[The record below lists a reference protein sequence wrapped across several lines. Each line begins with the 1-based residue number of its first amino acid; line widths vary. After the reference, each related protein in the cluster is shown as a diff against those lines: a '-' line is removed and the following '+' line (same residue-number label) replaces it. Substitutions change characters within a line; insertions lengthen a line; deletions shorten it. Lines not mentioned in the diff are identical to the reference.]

1 MCGGP
6 EWVSENPVPALWTPK
21 RVQAVEASVFL
32 LIKWKQALYFF
43 CLVGGGGGEASCYY
57 KPSLKM
63 GGLAYSQQG
72 LGPERAVAAAASDLG
87 LTSGFLGH
95 YMV

>member
-6 EWVSENPVPALWTPK
+6 RVGIRKFSPALWTPK
-21 RVQAVEASVFL
+21 RVQAVEASVSLF
-32 LIKWKQALYFF
+32 IKWKQALHFV
-43 CLVGGGGGEASCYY
+43 CLAGGGGGEASCYY

-63 GGLAYSQQG
+63 GGLAYSQSG
-72 LGPERAVAAAASDLG
+72 LGPERAVAAAASGLG